1 MVDSASLLK
10 NLRWRKP
17 AEGASAFNQGYLAV
31 KDAGRAG
38 LFISNTLESCSV
50 ADMPIVMQQYIA
62 TNKQA
67 DVIDAL
73 RYVNR
78 RGFLHVEA
86 SALLSSDVTDWKR
99 PLGEEEKLPNWQTM
113 WNGEVPTGT
122 VHVDVRNVRAE
133 IKGRILGRSMTL
145 AQTRH

>member
-1 MVDSASLLK
+1 MVSSS
-10 NLRWRKP
+10 RYP
-17 AEGASAFNQGYLAV
+17 G
-31 KDAGRAG
+31 
-38 LFISNTLESCSV
+38 TCSV
-50 ADMPIVMQQYIA
+50 ADMPIVMQYIA

-99 PLGEEEKLPNWQTM
+99 PLEKRRSYQIGKPCGMARFQRAHQRMSTFAM
-113 WNGEVPTGT
+113 FVG
-122 VHVDVRNVRAE
+122 RNQ
-133 IKGRILGRSMTL
+133 GSHFWGRSMTL
-145 AQTRH
+145 AQTDTEDPSKHPH